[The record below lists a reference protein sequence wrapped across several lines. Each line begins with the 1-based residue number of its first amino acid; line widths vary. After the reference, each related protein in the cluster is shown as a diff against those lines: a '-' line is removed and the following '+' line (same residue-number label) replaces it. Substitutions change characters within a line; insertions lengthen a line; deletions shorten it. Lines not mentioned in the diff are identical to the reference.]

1 MSRSNRMQAAA
12 QRFIDQKQFAGIE
25 WQVNVA
31 GRILTHGHA
40 GAANAD
46 HSLPIPTDALYRIYS
61 MTKPVVS
68 VLALMLIEAGRLR
81 LYDFL
86 PKFNRAFA
94 MMKVLSPDGTLAPA
108 QRPITVEDLLTHRA
122 GFTYE
127 FITGCHIAPGYDAIA
142 LSEDGAVSLDE
153 MMAKLAAQP
162 LAFQPGSQFRY
173 SVATDVLAHVIEKAT
188 GERLDDLL
196 REHLFEPLQ
205 MQDTGFCIT
214 PDQQDRLM
222 PMFGAVFFVT
232 AIALTPLSSASA
244 ILQITPLLVTIG
256 AVIFFREKVGWR
268 RWTAVFV
275 GFMGVLLILRPG
287 YGGFMPASIFALLGA
302 LFLAARDLST
312 RAMKVDLPSVTI
324 ALYAFIAFGFSG
336 ILIIPFNSPM
346 IAPSLYQ
353 IMYFIG
359 ASTFGVIAYYSLVI
373 SSRIGEMSVI
383 SPFRYSR
390 IVFAMLLAII
400 VLGEMPD
407 SFTLIGAS
415 IVVASGLYT
424 FIRESI
430 LNKPQ

>member
-1 MSRSNRMQAAA
+1 MILAMAGFAFEDL
-12 QRFIDQKQFAGIE
+12 FIK
-25 WQVNVA
+25 
-31 GRILTHGHA
+31 ILSSH
-40 GAANAD
+40 
-46 HSLPIPTDALYRIYS
+46 LPISEIIIILGFTGSVVFLIIAIIQREPIIHKDALD
-61 MTKPVVS
+61 K
-68 VLALMLIEAGRLR
+68 
-81 LYDFL
+81 
-86 PKFNRAFA
+86 
-94 MMKVLSPDGTLAPA
+94 
-108 QRPITVEDLLTHRA
+108 
-122 GFTYE
+122 
-127 FITGCHIAPGYDAIA
+127 
-142 LSEDGAVSLDE
+142 
-153 MMAKLAAQP
+153 
-162 LAFQPGSQFRY
+162 
-173 SVATDVLAHVIEKAT
+173 HVIMRTIFE
-188 GERLDDLL
+188 LL
-196 REHLFEPLQ
+196 
-205 MQDTGFCIT
+205 
-214 PDQQDRLM
+214 
-222 PMFGAVFFVT
+222 GAVFFVT

-312 RAMKVDLPSVTI
+312 RAMKVGLPSVTI

-336 ILIIPFNSPM
+336 ILIIPFNAPM

-400 VLGEMPD
+400 VLGERPD